1 MDYNELQL
9 RAATDAQFRTELLA
23 DPAAVLAREGIEIPE
38 GVNIRVVESTPDTIV
53 LAIPP
58 QLAEGV
64 EIDEDALSETAA
76 GSTPGCF
83 FVTAGLVALG
93 GITAK
98 VAFGGPAPAHDYS
111 RRSG

>member
-9 RAATDAQFRTELLA
+9 KAATDAAFRTELIA
-23 DPAAVLAREGIEIPE
+23 DPVGVLAREGVELPE
-38 GVNIRVVESTPDTIV
+38 GVTVRVVESTPDTIV

-58 QLAEGV
+58 QLPEGV
-64 EIDEDALSETAA
+64 ELDEDALSETAA

-83 FVTAGLVALG
+83 FVTAGLVVLG
-93 GITAK
+93 GMTAK
-98 VAFGGPAPAHDYS
+98 AAFGGPAPAPDYS